1 MVRKAK
7 KSPDVVSKTG
17 GDTATERKRKERK
30 RERERER
37 ERERV
42 QERKK
47 LKSSLYSELL
57 VGLDQVRYRQLRE
70 FKLFL

>member
-37 ERERV
+37 V

-57 VGLDQVRYRQLRE
+57 VGLDQVWYRQLRE

>member
-37 ERERV
+37 ERV

-57 VGLDQVRYRQLRE
+57 VGLDQVWYRQLRE